1 MSGESPNK
9 NDIEVIFKKLRNIP
23 TNKECFDCNAKNPT
37 WASVTFGVFICID
50 CSAVHRGLGV
60 HLTFVRST
68 QLDTNWTWVQLRQMQ
83 LGGNANAVSFF
94 NQHNCTTKD
103 SQQKYNSRA
112 AQLYREKLNH
122 AAVQAMKIHGTKLF
136 LDAMHDAPAKKSG
149 EEEHIDFFAEH
160 TNGDNFGFDAPQ
172 HHHQT
177 PATPVSTITATGST
191 SLAHPQSNNEV
202 TGAPSV
208 EKAFTEIKPSSLGAK
223 KVAAKKPGGLGGA
236 KKLGKGSL
244 GAQKVKTN
252 FAELEKEAELADSLR
267 MESSVS
273 SSGSSKQA
281 AADVDNENEDS
292 IENISLRLAYQDIS
306 KQQKREEEK
315 LKAHNPKKAEQMER
329 LGMGFVSMSRPGGAS
344 HSVLNDSEDIQ
355 QDIPVTGKETRF
367 SKAFSKSNRSPELDD
382 WTVYNEGGDS
392 SEEDFYS
399 RSKHSSGLKS
409 NSEYKTSSSWDKKP
423 SASAEYK
430 TSSSSWDKTSSWDK
444 KPSVVAAPVP
454 KPAAPAPKAYTASSP
469 ASTAPSDVQKK
480 FGSAKS
486 ISSSQYFGDTGS
498 QDTKSDMTRFEGSS
512 SISSA
517 DYFGTGASPYGGS
530 GGGGGY
536 YSGGGYGG
544 AGPDLEDVR
553 ESVRQGVTKVAGK
566 LSSLANGV
574 MSSIQEKYGGY

>member
-37 WASVTFGVFICID
+37 WSSVTFGVFICID

-103 SQQKYNSRA
+103 AQQKYNSRA
-112 AQLYREKLNH
+112 AQLYREKLQH

-136 LDAMHDAPAKKSG
+136 LDAMHDAPVKKSG
-149 EEEHIDFFAEH
+149 DEEPIDFFAEH

-172 HHHQT
+172 HPT
-177 PATPVSTITATGST
+177 PTPPAPTITASGST
-191 SLAHPQSNNEV
+191 SLAHPQSNNDV

-208 EKAFTEIKPSSLGAK
+208 EKAFSEVKPSSLGAK
-223 KVAAKKPGGLGGA
+223 KTAAKKPGGLGGA
-236 KKLGKGSL
+236 KKLGKGGL

-273 SSGSSKQA
+273 SSASSKQA

-329 LGMGFVSMSRPGGAS
+329 LGMGFASMSRSGGVS
-344 HSVLNDSEDIQ
+344 HSVLNDTEDIQ
-355 QDIPVTGKETRF
+355 QDIPVSSKETRF
-367 SKAFSKSNRSPELDD
+367 GKAFNKSNRSPELDD
-382 WTVYNEGGDS
+382 YALYNEGDS
-392 SEEDFYS
+392 SEEDFYG
-399 RSKHSSGLKS
+399 RSKPSGLSSGLKS
-409 NSEYKTSSSWDKKP
+409 SSDYKTSSSWDKKTSP
-423 SASAEYK
+423 ANDYK
-430 TSSSSWDKTSSWDK
+430 ISSWDKSPSSWDK
-444 KPSVVAAPVP
+444 KPAPVAAPIS
-454 KPAAPAPKAYTASSP
+454 KPAASKSYTSSSP
-469 ASTAPSDVQKK
+469 VSTAPSDVQKK

-486 ISSSQYFGDTGS
+486 ISSSQYFGDTSS
-498 QDTKSDMTRFEGSS
+498 QDTKSDMSRFEGSS

-517 DYFGTGASPYGGS
+517 DYFGTGDSPYGGS
-530 GGGGGY
+530 GGGGY

-544 AGPDLEDVR
+544 AGPDLDDVR